1 MPIHAGSYSVLST
14 TNTAVPFWP
23 LAPGTS
29 VEAATTLRPPLTA
42 DPVASVSVFDIV
54 IQMSQDNIVTK
65 TEAAPNPPLM
75 GRTTQEGTTV
85 TSMPLHWDDASSR
98 RIHICF
104 AVATP
109 DEGVP
114 KHNQFEGTLRLKA
127 SYVKASGQTAHCV
140 LDVALRIGPRQ
151 RCDDLFVFY
160 VVHHVPPQR
169 YCWIKLRA
177 VDANTTKA
185 VASANVK
192 AEVLRDNFNNGFTNI
207 NRQVALETN
216 KEGYVSCESRTTLAL
231 PIDWPILFRATVPSH
246 SAAMGYL
253 PRAHMLRFTKDHLKG
268 NTQDAPLRPDNM
280 QLQRITTTQLAN
292 RRFLLDPGHGV
303 VYGLAAARRSQ
314 EWFGAHLVADRIAHL
329 LQTRHG
335 VPQENIFWTRT
346 AGFGLIEPGSV
357 NAAAAPE
364 TGAQRYEFNLS
375 QRRIRIRNGN
385 PTLLALSA
393 LLLTRHSGDTNA
405 VLPVG
410 ADDRARLLQ
419 INTATINTI
428 VARINQQ
435 LQSSHR
441 RVQPGSVRWDVTT
454 NNYVYTRESTQ
465 TPPGG
470 NTPPPQVQAFP
481 ITTQDWFEV
490 DDAMLEVLA
499 DRSARWSLACE
510 IGGDGN
516 FQTSARTAMRTRGF
530 VDYARTK
537 VLRYLQQGSPQAY
550 FNHGT
555 KAWGPTPRLAYIN
568 GIDPECDLYLSI
580 HLNAGGAAAKG
591 QVLLV
596 SRTDPPND
604 QIRLAK
610 VFVKYVDPCGL
621 GLRQGG
627 VAAEEPNN
635 PAAMLSAQNQ
645 RREKYTYFELE
656 FMDAAHSSGGQGQYR
671 YGELIEEE
679 RVNEMA
685 EQIVAGIVESLLNRQ
700 PNLDAVTYRSTLGD
714 PPLW

>member
-1 MPIHAGSYSVLST
+1 MPIHAGSYSVLSND
-14 TNTAVPFWP
+14 NTPVAFWP

-29 VEAATTLRPPLTA
+29 VEEATTLRPPSVVE
-42 DPVASVSVFDIV
+42 PVSSVSVFDIV

-65 TEAAPNPPLM
+65 TEAALSPPLA
-75 GRTTQEGTTV
+75 GRTTLEGTAV
-85 TSMPLHWDDASSR
+85 TSMPLHWDDATSR

-127 SYVKASGQTAHCV
+127 SYLKASGQTAHCL

-151 RCDDLFVFY
+151 RCDDLFIFY
-160 VVHHVPPQR
+160 VVHHVPPQK
-169 YCWIKLRA
+169 YCWVKLRA
-177 VDANTTKA
+177 VDANTTKG

-207 NRQVALETN
+207 NRRVELETN
-216 KEGYVSCESRTTLAL
+216 KEGYFSCEGRATLAL
-231 PIDWPILFRATVPSH
+231 PIEWPILFRASVPSH
-246 SAAMGYL
+246 SATMGYL
-253 PRAHMLRFTKDHLKG
+253 PRAHMLRFTKAQLKG
-268 NTQDAPLRPDNM
+268 NTQDTPFCADNM
-280 QLQRITTTQLAN
+280 QLQRINTTQLAN

-303 VYGLAAARRSQ
+303 VYGFAPARRSQ

-364 TGAQRYEFNLS
+364 AGAQRYEFNLS

-385 PTLLALSA
+385 ATLNTLSN
-393 LLLTRHSGDTNA
+393 LLLTRHTGDTNA
-405 VLPVG
+405 VLPVD
-410 ADDRARLLQ
+410 AAARTRLLQ

-428 VARINQQ
+428 IARINQQ

-441 RVQPGSVRWDVTT
+441 RVQPGSVRWDATT

-465 TPPGG
+465 TLPGG
-470 NTPPPQVQAFP
+470 NTPPPQVQTFP
-481 ITTQDWFEV
+481 ITTQDWFQV
-490 DDAMLEVLA
+490 DDDMLETLA

-516 FQTSARTAMRTRGF
+516 FQTSARTAMRARGF

-537 VLRYLQQGSPQAY
+537 VLHYLQQTSPQAY

-555 KAWGPTPRLAYIN
+555 KAWGPTPRLSYIN
-568 GIDPECDLYLSI
+568 DLDPECDLYLSL
-580 HLNAGGAAAKG
+580 HLNAGGATAKG

-610 VFVKYVDPCGL
+610 VLIKYVDPLGL
-621 GLRQGG
+621 GFRQGG
-627 VAAEEPNN
+627 IAPEEPNN
-635 PAAMLSAQNQ
+635 PAAMLSGQNQ
-645 RREKYTYFELE
+645 RREKYAYFELE
-656 FMDAAHSSGGQGQYR
+656 FMDAAHSSGVQGQYR
-671 YGELIEEE
+671 YGELIQES

-685 EQIVAGIVESLLNRQ
+685 EQIVAGIVESLLSRQ
-700 PNLDAVTYRSTLGD
+700 PHLDAVTYRSTLGD